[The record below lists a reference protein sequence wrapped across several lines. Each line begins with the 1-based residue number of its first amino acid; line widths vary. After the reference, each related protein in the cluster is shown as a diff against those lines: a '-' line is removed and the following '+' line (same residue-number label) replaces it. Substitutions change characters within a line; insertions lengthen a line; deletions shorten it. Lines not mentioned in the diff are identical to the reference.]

1 MSCGRGLA
9 GVNDLS
15 MSLDAETIALS
26 VDRAAHEWR
35 RGRAVV
41 LQLEGGARA
50 LILAAEILSEAALD
64 LALRLAGDGGAG
76 AALALTAQRAAVL
89 HIKPTGHDTILLPLA
104 DLPVPPAERAALI
117 RDLADA
123 SRDLAAPLRGPYQRS
138 KGALPPGAAAA
149 VKLAKIAYLLPA
161 ALFIPLP
168 EATVLPPLLVAVPAE
183 AIAGYDQAAA
193 ETLTQ
198 VSQARLPVADAEDA
212 RLYAFRAADGG
223 PEHFALVIGRPDPG
237 QPVLARLHSE
247 CFTGDLLGSLRCD
260 CGEQLRGAVRTIRE
274 AGGGVLLYMAQEGR
288 GIGLVNKL
296 RAYQLQDQ
304 GFDTV
309 EANLR
314 IGYAADERWF
324 LPAAR
329 MLQLLG
335 FASVRLLTNNPEKV
349 SGLADAGVTVAER
362 VPHKF
367 PANTHNEAYLATKK
381 KRSGHYL

>member
-1 MSCGRGLA
+1 MP
-9 GVNDLS
+9 
-15 MSLDAETIALS
+15 LDAETIAVS
-26 VDRAAHEWR
+26 TDRAAHEWR
-35 RGRAVV
+35 RGRAVL
-41 LQLEGGARA
+41 LQSAEGSYLA
-50 LILAAEILSEAALD
+50 LAAETLSEAALAQA
-64 LALRLAGDGGAG
+64 LALAGAAAGAE
-76 AALALTAQRAAVL
+76 AALALTAQRGAVL
-89 HIKPTGHDTILLPLA
+89 HILPNGHDTLLLPLA
-104 DLPVPPAERAALI
+104 ELPVPAPERASLI

-123 SRDLAAPLRGPYQRS
+123 SRDLAAPLRGPYQRRR
-138 KGALPPGAAAA
+138 GAPPAAAA
-149 VKLAKIAYLLPA
+149 AAIKLAKVAYLLPA
-161 ALFIPLP
+161 ALLIPLGDAVMP
-168 EATVLPPLLVAVPAE
+168 DLLVRVQAE
-183 AIAGYDQAAA
+183 AVVAYDQAAA
-193 ETLTQ
+193 ESLKP

-296 RAYQLQDQ
+296 RAYQLQDE

-335 FASVRLLTNNPEKV
+335 FSSVRLLTNNPEKV
-349 SGLADAGVTVAER
+349 DGLAAAGIDVAER

-367 PANTHNEAYLATKK
+367 PANSHNEAYLATKK

>member
-1 MSCGRGLA
+1 MTCGSGPA
-9 GVNDLS
+9 GVKGWA
-15 MSLDAETIALS
+15 MSPLDAETVALQ
-26 VDRAAHEWR
+26 VDRAAHEMR
-35 RGRAVV
+35 RGRAVL
-41 LQLEGGARA
+41 LQLEAGGSA
-50 LILAAEILSEAALD
+50 LICAAETLSETA
-64 LALRLAGDGGAG
+64 LALALGLAGDKPE

-89 HIKPTGHDTILLPLA
+89 HIMPTGYDTILLPLA
-104 DLPVPPAERAALI
+104 ELPVAPPERAALI

-123 SRDLAAPLRGPYQRS
+123 SRDLAAPLRGPYQRR
-138 KGALPPGAAAA
+138 LGAAPAGAA
-149 VKLAKIAYLLPA
+149 LAIKLAKIAYLLPA
-161 ALFIPLP
+161 ALYIPLP
-168 EATVLPPLLVAVPAE
+168 AGAVLPPLLTAVPAA
-183 AIAGYDQAAA
+183 AIAAYDEAAA
-193 ETLTQ
+193 ESLVQ

-223 PEHFALVIGRPDPG
+223 PEHFALVIGQPDPA

-324 LPAAR
+324 RPAAR
-329 MLQLLG
+329 MLELLG
-335 FASVRLLTNNPEKV
+335 FSAVRLLTNNPEKV
-349 SGLADAGVTVAER
+349 SGLTDAGVIVAER

-367 PANTHNEAYLATKK
+367 PANSHNEAYLATKK

>member
-1 MSCGRGLA
+1 MSP
-9 GVNDLS
+9 
-15 MSLDAETIALS
+15 MDAETVALL
-26 VDRAAHEWR
+26 VDRAAHEMR
-35 RGRAVV
+35 RGRAVL
-41 LQLEGGARA
+41 LQLEDGGRA
-50 LILAAEILSEAALD
+50 LALAAETLSEAALD
-64 LALRLAGDGGAG
+64 LALRLTGGGLQAV
-76 AALALTAQRAAVL
+76 LALTRQRAAVL
-89 HIKPTGHDTILLPLA
+89 HIMPTGHDTILLPLA
-104 DLPVPPAERAALI
+104 DLPVLPAERAALI

-123 SRDLAAPLRGPYQRS
+123 SRDLAAPLRGPYQRLLQ
-138 KGALPPGAAAA
+138 APPPGAQLGI
-149 VKLAKIAYLLPA
+149 KLAKIAYLLPA
-161 ALFIPLP
+161 ALYIPLAP
-168 EATVLPPLLVAVPAE
+168 ELAAPALLTTVPVA
-183 AIAGYDQAAA
+183 AIAAYDEAAA
-193 ETLTQ
+193 ESLTQ

-212 RLYAFRAADGG
+212 RLYAFRPADGG
-223 PEHFALVIGRPDPG
+223 PEHFALVIGRPDPN

-260 CGEQLRGAVRTIRE
+260 CGEQLRGAVRAIRE

-324 LPAAR
+324 RPAAR
-329 MLQLLG
+329 MLELLG
-335 FASVRLLTNNPEKV
+335 FPAVRLLTNNPEKV
-349 SGLADAGVTVAER
+349 SGLTAAGVVVAER

-367 PANTHNEAYLATKK
+367 PANSHNEAYLDTKK

>member
-1 MSCGRGLA
+1 MP
-9 GVNDLS
+9 
-15 MSLDAETIALS
+15 LDAETIAVS
-26 VDRAAHEWR
+26 TDRAAHEWR
-35 RGRAVV
+35 RGRAVL
-41 LQLEGGARA
+41 LQSATGNYLA
-50 LILAAEILSEAALD
+50 LAAETLSEMALAQA
-64 LALRLAGDGGAG
+64 LALAGAG
-76 AALALTAQRAAVL
+76 AAEAALALTAQRAAVL
-89 HIKPTGHDTILLPLA
+89 HILPNGHDTLLLPLA
-104 DLPVPPAERAALI
+104 ELPVPVPERAGLI

-123 SRDLAAPLRGPYQRS
+123 SRDLAAPLRGPYQRLR
-138 KGALPPGAAAA
+138 GAPPPAAAA
-149 VKLAKIAYLLPA
+149 AIKLAKVAYLLPA
-161 ALFIPLP
+161 AVLIPLGDAVMP
-168 EATVLPPLLVAVPAE
+168 DLLVRVQAE
-183 AIAGYDQAAA
+183 AITAYDQAAA
-193 ETLTQ
+193 ESLKP

-274 AGGGVLLYMAQEGR
+274 SGGGVLLYMAQEGR

-296 RAYQLQDQ
+296 RAYQLQDE

-329 MLQLLG
+329 MLKLLG
-335 FASVRLLTNNPEKV
+335 FSSVRLLTNNPEKV
-349 SGLADAGVTVAER
+349 EGLAAAGIEVAER

-367 PANTHNEAYLATKK
+367 PANSHNEAYLATKK